1 IRNGVVVALGLAVLA
16 YGLSMAWVH
25 RSAAKTP
32 AAPPKPR
39 AAAPEAPDD
48 AHDAAPPAAKSSRK
62 RSP

>member
-1 IRNGVVVALGLAVLA
+1 
-16 YGLSMAWVH
+16 
-25 RSAAKTP
+25 
-32 AAPPKPR
+32 PKPR